1 MDCEGYVLQ
10 HVETVGCR
18 DAGED
23 EVDGEGAHLLVCQ
36 HEDVEEVEHGADA
49 ADGEGERPVHRGV
62 GGLVAA

>member
-10 HVETVGCR
+10 HVEAVGCR

-23 EVDGEGAHLLVCQ
+23 EVDGKAAHLLVCQ
-36 HEDVEEVEHGADA
+36 HEDVEEVEDGTDA

-62 GGLVAA
+62 GSLVTA